1 MSKDRTQKYLRTGF
15 TIYTGRHD
23 DSEKTQSKKWQL
35 LKRPKGQNKLL
46 SDPITVTGRMPRR
59 RTIRFTLRHEEDS
72 LLQMSH
78 ITRLKAWD
86 VTAHSEPELAWR
98 RLQLTNH
105 WASPGLSL
113 KNVQQLNVGAGGPS
127 TQKAEMDSLT
137 YRVSCQT
144 ARAATQRNPVLE
156 EMPSNFPSCI
166 LEEFCLTCKKTE
178 ALWRGPRG

>member
-1 MSKDRTQKYLRTGF
+1 
-15 TIYTGRHD
+15 
-23 DSEKTQSKKWQL
+23 
-35 LKRPKGQNKLL
+35 
-46 SDPITVTGRMPRR
+46 
-59 RTIRFTLRHEEDS
+59 
-72 LLQMSH
+72 MSH
-78 ITRLKAWD
+78 IASLKARD
-86 VTAHSEPELAWR
+86 VTAHREPELAWR

-113 KNVQQLNVGAGGPS
+113 KNVQQLNVGLVVPALRRQRW
-127 TQKAEMDSLT
+127 TAEFEASLT

-178 ALWRGPRG
+178 ALRRGPRG